1 MWGLVITKDKN
12 MPYAFFNSRFA
23 YVWLPLILL
32 AIQLVIENVTT
43 GALHDRMLTENGPVE
58 TLQFL
63 ILLAAFYCTTRLL
76 LDLKFKPPIMLS
88 LWALLAALGCFY
100 VGGEEVSWGQHFLNW
115 NTPAYWANINDQDE
129 TNLHNTSS
137 WLDQKPRLLLELG
150 VITGGL
156 LLPLYR
162 RIAKKPLPSW
172 LQMVA
177 PAEKLMFIAG
187 LIVFIKIADKFGGV
201 TRLFLFGRSSE
212 VIEFYLYYFIWFYLV
227 DLRQRLKKFLT

>member
-1 MWGLVITKDKN
+1 
-12 MPYAFFNSRFA
+12 MPHAFFNSRFA
-23 YVWLPLILL
+23 YIWLPLILL

-63 ILLAAFYCTTRLL
+63 ILLAAFYSAIRLL

-115 NTPAYWANINDQDE
+115 NTPEYWAAINDQDE

-162 RIAKKPLPSW
+162 RFTKKQLPAW
-172 LQMVA
+172 LQMIA

-187 LIVFIKIADKFGGV
+187 LIVFIKFADKFGGA
-201 TRLFLFGRSSE
+201 TRIFLFGRSSE
-212 VIEFYLYYFIWFYLV
+212 VIEFYLYYFIWLYLV
-227 DLRQRLKKFLT
+227 ELRQRLKFLKT